1 MASHTTDQCLRLAS
15 LPGRSICTIH
25 PFRGMK
31 PWTVLARGHPIMGFT
46 PSTAGGHTGDSRHR
60 ANPHEL
66 SAVHAFAQ
74 SSVQGLGHMGRAI
87 VTSPAECGERE
98 EPAGLALGPGA

>member
-1 MASHTTDQCLRLAS
+1 MG
-15 LPGRSICTIH
+15 LPS
-25 PFRGMK
+25 
-31 PWTVLARGHPIMGFT
+31 
-46 PSTAGGHTGDSRHR
+46 STAGGHAGDSRHR

-74 SSVQGLGHMGRAI
+74 SGVQGQGPMGRAI